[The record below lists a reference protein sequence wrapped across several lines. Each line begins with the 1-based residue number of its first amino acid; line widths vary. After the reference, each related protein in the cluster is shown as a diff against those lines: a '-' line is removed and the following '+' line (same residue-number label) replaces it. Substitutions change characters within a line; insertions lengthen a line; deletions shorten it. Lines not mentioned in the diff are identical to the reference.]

1 MFNSCSAPVAGRR
14 MVGSMV
20 WLNLLFIFFF
30 FVVTIYIGIY
40 ARRHTKNVGDFVLG
54 GRTVGPW
61 LTAFAY
67 GTTYFSAVV
76 FIGYAGQFGWAYGMS
91 AVWIGLGNA
100 LIGSFLVWKV
110 MGRRTRIMTKHL
122 EATTMPEF
130 FGKRYDSKALTVA
143 ASAIVFVFMIPY
155 SASVFNGLSY
165 LFTGALGLQ
174 NVQYGFEMCII
185 GMSIL
190 TAAYVILG
198 GYMSTAIN
206 DFFQGIIML
215 VGIILVIG
223 ATINSS
229 GGLMQAMTDLSMF
242 AAPNTTMQGVYVSF
256 FGPEPLNLL
265 GVVVLT
271 SLGTWGLPQMVHK
284 FYTIKDEK
292 AIETGTIISTLFAIV
307 ISVGSYFLGSFGRL
321 FVTAEEI
328 TSATSGKLMF
338 DRIIPALLDKAVP
351 AILIAVVVI
360 LVLSASM
367 STLSSLVL
375 TSSSTLTLD
384 FIGGNIVKDMTEKKK
399 VLWIRILIAFFIL
412 VSMSL
417 AIYSYRTQNLYITKL
432 MSISWGALA
441 GSFLAPFLYGLF
453 WKKVTKSA
461 VWASFIGGVGITVT
475 HLILSNGE
483 IFGHNF
489 QFPTGLPIN
498 LASPINAGA
507 FAMIFGLVIVP
518 LVSVITPKLNRK
530 VVDHAFEG
538 YDIAVAASQK
548 KILPA
553 DEVI

>member
-1 MFNSCSAPVAGRR
+1 MDQ
-14 MVGSMV
+14 VGLSIA
-20 WLNLLFIFFF
+20 FIAVF
-30 FVVTIYIGIY
+30 FVITIGIGIY
-40 ARRHTKNVGDFVLG
+40 ARKHTGNVKSFVLG
-54 GRTVGPW
+54 GRSVGPW

-76 FIGYAGQFGWAYGMS
+76 FIGYAGQFGWAFGMS

-100 LIGSFLVWKV
+100 LIGGFLVWKV

-130 FGKRYDSKALTVA
+130 FGKRYDSKALKIVA
-143 ASAIVFVFMIPY
+143 SLIVFIFLIPY
-155 SASVFNGLSY
+155 SSSVFNGLSY
-165 LFTGALGLQ
+165 LFTTALGLQ
-174 NVQYGFEMCII
+174 NVTYGFEMVIVVMC
-185 GMSIL
+185 IL

-215 VGIILVIG
+215 VGIILVI
-223 ATINSS
+223 ASVLAYS
-229 GGLMQAMTDLSMF
+229 GGYMQAVTDMSKF
-242 AAPNTTMQGVYVSF
+242 AAPNLDMQGVYTSF

-265 GVVVLT
+265 GVVILT

-292 AIETGTIISTLFAIV
+292 AIEYGTIISTVFAII
-307 ISVGSYFLGSFGRL
+307 ISVGSYFLGSFGRVVL
-321 FVTAEEI
+321 TGSDIPTNADGAVI
-328 TSATSGKLMF
+328 F
-338 DRIIPALLDKAVP
+338 DQIIPRLLGKSVP
-351 AILIAVVVI
+351 AVLIAMVVV

-384 FIGGNIVKDMTEKKK
+384 LISGTVVKEMSEKKK
-399 VLWIRILIAFFIL
+399 VLSIRIFLGVFIL
-412 VSMSL
+412 VSGAL
-417 AIYSYRTQNLYITKL
+417 AIYSYQTQNLYITKL

-453 WKKVTKSA
+453 WKKVTKAA
-461 VWASFIGGVGITVT
+461 VWTSFIGGVGITVT
-475 HLILSNGE
+475 HLILSNGK
-483 IFGHNF
+483 IFGHAF
-489 QFPTGLPIN
+489 AFPTGLPIN

-507 FAMIFGLVIVP
+507 FAMVFGLLIVP
-518 LVSVITPKLNRK
+518 IVSLITPKISKK

-538 YDIAVAASQK
+538 YDIAIQVTQK
-548 KILPA
+548 KRLPE
-553 DEVI
+553 DDVK